1 MDKHSFELVM
11 YFLGIAPSLSVLIYK
26 TLTYKYKI
34 WSFRKLIYSSYIS
47 NLYNYFIEYDI
58 DYLNKI
64 KKEISENIYKLD
76 YLKKEELIFL
86 PDNFEYIRIVSFTLS
101 TLSRIDKILD
111 NYSYH
116 SLDINGSKIDK
127 DFVKNKE
134 EIIPILENFE
144 KNLVKYSKLKIDEY

>member
-1 MDKHSFELVM
+1 MDKYSFELVM

-76 YLKKEELIFL
+76 YLKKEELLFL

-101 TLSRIDKILD
+101 TLSRIDKILN

-134 EIIPILENFE
+134 EIVHILENFE
-144 KNLVKYSKLKIDEY
+144 KNLVKYSKLKIDKY